1 MALSQITLEKGSY
14 VQNCEVSYNSLIF
27 EGFIQIQKPQGFDI
41 FSGLSFAS
49 PLSLIFSPEHKGRVS
64 VRYFVVPF
72 SFQCLPSLCHFIN
85 SAAREQ
91 KKEKM
96 KVREFKANPK
106 LFKSKEKKISTFTV
120 YCQQNPVFPSFS
132 SCIYS
137 KTRPHHRLNPQ
148 PCSLTPFSAF
158 QCLDKILILDI

>member
-106 LFKSKEKKISTFTV
+106 LFKSKEKKSLLLLFIVSRILFSLPFPLVSTV
-120 YCQQNPVFPSFS
+120 KPD
-132 SCIYS
+132 
-137 KTRPHHRLNPQ
+137 
-148 PCSLTPFSAF
+148 LTT
-158 QCLDKILILDI
+158 D